1 MKVKTNTKAGVVVI
15 TGGTLSQVAS
25 GTGGAGTGGAGA
37 GSVGVGGS
45 TGFTIG

>member
-15 TGGTLSQVAS
+15 TGGLLTQTNS
-25 GTGGAGTGGAGA
+25 GTGGAGTGGAGT